1 MGTEVLSHPQV
12 VLDEM
17 GSVPCSHLLST
28 EHNAHNEGFI
38 TDPSHQHT
46 GVYPLGFKIL
56 SISQLAFQGRA
67 LALPKD
73 IRPLESVSI
82 PPQKQQHSLLPKCPQ
97 WPHHR

>member
-1 MGTEVLSHPQV
+1 MVVGTEVLSHPQV

-46 GVYPLGFKIL
+46 GVYPLGFKMSNIKMGAGGQL
-56 SISQLAFQGRA
+56 SPRQKGGQ
-67 LALPKD
+67 
-73 IRPLESVSI
+73 RPLFI
-82 PPQKQQHSLLPKCPQ
+82 C
-97 WPHHR
+97 